1 PQGRSVRRR
10 KDEANVTR
18 PRDFLGPYRLVR
30 LIRVGHTC
38 QVWEAAK
45 TDDPTRYVLKVLR
58 PDLRKNKEE
67 VAALRNEYECAHKLR
82 HKNIIRI
89 YECNVEG
96 DTPYLVMEHFEHEN
110 LKLLLR
116 DGPQRVAHLAPK
128 IIEQGAE
135 ALFYLHSEG
144 WIHRDVKPDNFL
156 VSDEGMVKLI
166 DFAISVRQ
174 KSALAALFSF
184 GKKPVQGTRS
194 YMSPEQIRNQN
205 LDPRADIYS
214 YGCVLFE
221 LLSGKPPFTGVNADD
236 LLTKHL
242 SAPIPSVQVY
252 NDNVTPEFS
261 NLIRKMMAKRREERP
276 ATMWEF
282 LKEYRSIRPFKVVP
296 KAPPPEALREQR
308 KGFV

>member
-1 PQGRSVRRR
+1 
-10 KDEANVTR
+10 
-18 PRDFLGPYRLVR
+18 
-30 LIRVGHTC
+30 
-38 QVWEAAK
+38 
-45 TDDPTRYVLKVLR
+45 
-58 PDLRKNKEE
+58 
-67 VAALRNEYECAHKLR
+67 
-82 HKNIIRI
+82 
-89 YECNVEG
+89 
-96 DTPYLVMEHFEHEN
+96 
-110 LKLLLR
+110 
-116 DGPQRVAHLAPK
+116 
-128 IIEQGAE
+128 
-135 ALFYLHSEG
+135 
-144 WIHRDVKPDNFL
+144 
-156 VSDEGMVKLI
+156 
-166 DFAISVRQ
+166 
-174 KSALAALFSF
+174 
-184 GKKPVQGTRS
+184 VQGTRS